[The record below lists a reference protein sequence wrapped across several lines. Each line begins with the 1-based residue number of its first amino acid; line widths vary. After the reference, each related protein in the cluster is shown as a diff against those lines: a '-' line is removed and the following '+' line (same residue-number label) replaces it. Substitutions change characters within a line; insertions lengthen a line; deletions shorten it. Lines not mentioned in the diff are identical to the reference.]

1 MTKKI
6 VLVMTSPPI
15 PFGKADSHWYYVLL
29 KELVDRGHQVSAF
42 VACETPQEIE
52 RTQAL
57 FPGYDLQC
65 YLFRPPQGLLGKWQ
79 SFRRP
84 YSYMFDLAFRQALTK
99 RLAEPY
105 DVLQLEGLWSG
116 WLGLDQPEKTVVSVH
131 YLFCEDGT
139 FESSAWKTK
148 LQGWISYSAERY
160 LLKSLPRFI
169 TLSDRL
175 ADRIHQIHPDAIT
188 HIIPLGFDLSHSPF
202 NEDRPQESPPI
213 VGLIGNFGWKP
224 THSAAERLL
233 TRLWTEIKAQVPSA
247 RLQIVGRAAKTR
259 FAAFESL
266 PDLSIH
272 QDVANIAPYFQQID
286 VLLYAPTA
294 GSGMKVKVL
303 ESFAFGTSVVTTPEG
318 VEGLP
323 AKDGIHAGIA
333 IDDRGLIERTV
344 ALLNDP
350 MRRETQRHNA
360 RQLLEQVCSPTV
372 TVTQVEQVYDA
383 IIEANS

>member
-42 VACETPQEIE
+42 VACETTEEIE
-52 RTQAL
+52 QTQAL
-57 FPGYDLQC
+57 FPSYDLHC
-65 YLFRPPQGLLGKWQ
+65 YLYRPPAGLRGKWQ

-84 YSYMFDLAFRQALTK
+84 FSYVFSSEFQQALAE
-99 RLAEPY
+99 RLAAPY
-105 DVLQLEGLWSG
+105 DVLHLEQLWSS
-116 WLGLDQPEKTVVSVH
+116 WLGLCHPEKTVVTVH
-131 YLFCEDGT
+131 YLFSEDRA
-139 FESSAWKTK
+139 FESSDWRAKIYKWR
-148 LQGWISYSAERY
+148 SYGAERY
-160 LLKSLPRFI
+160 LLRSLPRFI
-169 TLSDRL
+169 ALSDRL
-175 ADRIHQIHPDAIT
+175 ANRICELHPGAIAHT
-188 HIIPLGFDLSHSPF
+188 IPLGFDLSHSPF
-202 NEDRPQESPPI
+202 SQIKPQQNRPV
-213 VGLIGNFGWKP
+213 VGLIGNFGWMP
-224 THSAAERLL
+224 TYSAAERLL
-233 TRLWTEIKAQVPSA
+233 TRLWSEIKAQVPTAQLQLVGRSA
-247 RLQIVGRAAKTR
+247 RTR
-259 FAAFESL
+259 FAAFENHS
-266 PDLSIH
+266 DLAIY
-272 QDVANIAPYFQQID
+272 QDVPDIAPYFRQMD

-294 GSGMKVKVL
+294 GSGMKVKVM

-350 MRRETQRHNA
+350 TRRETQRHNA